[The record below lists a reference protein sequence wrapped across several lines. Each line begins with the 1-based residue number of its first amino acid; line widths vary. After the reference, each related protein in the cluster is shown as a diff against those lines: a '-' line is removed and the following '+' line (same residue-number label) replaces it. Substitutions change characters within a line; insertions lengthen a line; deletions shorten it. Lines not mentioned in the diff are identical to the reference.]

1 MVSATIIYHIVKSY
15 KPRVLVCAPSNIA
28 VDNLTLRLHR
38 LGLCVVRLVARSR
51 ESVRS
56 EVENVCLHNLAVYVG
71 GPTSEL
77 YKLNAKLQE
86 NGQLSEKE
94 AALYKSYLTIAEHT
108 ILSHAEVV
116 CCTCSAALDAR
127 LAGLSFPAVLVDE
140 STQAREPE
148 CLIPIVN
155 GCNRLILVGDHKQL
169 GPVIQDQE
177 AKRAEFDIS
186 LFERLL
192 SLGIKPY
199 CLNIQYRMHPALSIF
214 PSNMFYNGALKN
226 AVHSSERTRNLAFP
240 WPRSDM
246 PMMFWCVQGSEDP
259 GSSGRSFLNRME
271 ATCVEK
277 VVERFINCGIPGDR
291 IGVITP
297 YDSQRTLLRQVLS
310 RHMEKAEE
318 VKKVEIASVD
328 EFQGRENDYIIFSC
342 VRSNSDG
349 VLGFLNDMRRLNV
362 AITRAKYGIVIIG
375 NPNTLRSHPIWVEL
389 MNHFQ
394 MNKCLVCGASLDH
407 LSLYSLDLRG
417 RTKYVD
423 NRQSKLSK
431 RLMQNMGTTTA
442 AEYAETNERGVGAS
456 ASAGVSVG
464 GASKGREKGEEKE
477 DELAGLL
484 DVDLN
489 DTGF

>member
-1 MVSATIIYHIVKSY
+1 MKESGKYKRRVIQSADVVVSTCDSAGS
-15 KPRVLVCAPSNIA
+15 PLLS
-28 VDNLTLRLHR
+28 
-38 LGLCVVRLVARSR
+38 GCVFNS
-51 ESVRS
+51 
-56 EVENVCLHNLAVYVG
+56 
-71 GPTSEL
+71 
-77 YKLNAKLQE
+77 
-86 NGQLSEKE
+86 
-94 AALYKSYLTIAEHT
+94 
-108 ILSHAEVV
+108 
-116 CCTCSAALDAR
+116 
-127 LAGLSFPAVLVDE
+127 VLVDE
-140 STQAREPE
+140 ASQATE
-148 CLIPIVN
+148 CETLIPIVH
-155 GCNRLILVGDHKQL
+155 GAHRVVLVGDQKQL
-169 GPVIQDQE
+169 QPVVLS
-177 AKRAEFDIS
+177 AVCKRAGYDVS
-186 LFERLL
+186 LFERLIDSGMEPQL
-192 SLGIKPY
+192 L
-199 CLNIQYRMHPALSIF
+199 CVQYRMHPALSIF

>member
-15 KPRVLVCAPSNIA
+15 KQRVLVCAPSNIA

-56 EVENVCLHNLAVYVG
+56 EVENVCLHNLAVFVG
-71 GPTSEL
+71 GMHSEL
-77 YKLNAKLQE
+77 SQLNAKLQE
-86 NGQLSEKE
+86 NGQLSQDE
-94 AALYKSYLTIAEHT
+94 AALYKNYLSLAERT
-108 ILSHAEVV
+108 ILAHAEVV

-127 LAGLSFPAVLVDE
+127 LAGLKFPAVLVDE

-214 PSNMFYNGALKN
+214 PSNTFYNGALKN
-226 AVHSSERTRNLAFP
+226 GVHSSERTRNLTFP

-246 PMMFWCVQGSEDP
+246 PMMFWCVQGAEDP
-259 GSSGRSFLNRME
+259 GSSGRSFLNRLE

-277 VVERFINCGIPGDR
+277 VVERFIECGIPGDR

-310 RHMEKAEE
+310 RHLEKAEE

-342 VRSNSDG
+342 VRSNTDG

-362 AITRAKYGIVIIG
+362 AITRAKFGIVIIG
-375 NPNTLRSHPIWVEL
+375 NPNTLRSHPIWVDL

-394 MNKCLVCGASLDH
+394 LNKCLVCGASLDH

-417 RTKYVD
+417 RTKYID
-423 NRQSKLSK
+423 NRQTTLAK

-442 AEYAETNERGVGAS
+442 AEYTETNEKAEP
-456 ASAGVSVG
+456 AA
-464 GASKGREKGEEKE
+464 GEESAEKVE
-477 DELAGLL
+477 EGKGDELSGLL

-489 DTGF
+489 DTGFCRVC